1 MKLKE
6 TVNNLVY
13 VIGRILFGIVFLL
26 GMVFVAD
33 QINALV
39 GKSYAETPKIEN
51 LSDVVHPQ
59 YERVYAYGKYYLV
72 FTARYGGHID
82 MEVIPLDN

>member
-1 MKLKE
+1 MKIKE

-13 VIGRILFGIVFLL
+13 VIGRTLFGIVFLC
-26 GMVFVAD
+26 GVVFVAE
-33 QINALV
+33 QTNTLV
-39 GKSYAETPKIEN
+39 GKSYADTPKIEN
-51 LSDVVHPQ
+51 LSNVVHPQ